1 MTLETLKLLDDKCN
15 GLLLRHEQV
24 RNDKAALLVRLSE
37 REQEY
42 AALVER
48 LRQLERERA
57 EMRAILEKIL
67 SRFEGLDL
75 Q

>member
-1 MTLETLKLLDDKCN
+1 MVLENLKLLEEKLN
-15 GLLLRHEQV
+15 GFLSRHEAV
-24 RNDKAALLVRLSE
+24 RNEKATLLARLHE
-37 REQEY
+37 RDQEN
-42 AALVER
+42 AVLVER
-48 LRQLERERA
+48 LRQYERERV

>member
-1 MTLETLKLLDDKCN
+1 MALENLKLLEEKLN
-15 GLLLRHEQV
+15 GFLSRHEEM
-24 RNDKAALLVRLSE
+24 RNERATLLSRLQE
-37 REQEY
+37 REQECM
-42 AALVER
+42 ALVER
-48 LRQLERERA
+48 LRQYERERS

>member
-1 MTLETLKLLDDKCN
+1 MGLENLKLLEEKLN
-15 GLLLRHEQV
+15 GFLSRHEEV
-24 RNDKAALLVRLSE
+24 RNEKASLLARLHE
-37 REQEY
+37 REQEC

-48 LRQLERERA
+48 LHQYERERS
-57 EMRAILEKIL
+57 EMRAVLEKIL

>member
-1 MTLETLKLLDDKCN
+1 MSVESLKLIDEKLS
-15 GLLLRHEQV
+15 GFLGRHEAM
-24 RNDKAALLVRLSE
+24 RNENATLIARLTE

-48 LRQLERERA
+48 VRQYERERT

>member
-1 MTLETLKLLDDKCN
+1 MALENLKLLEEKLN
-15 GLLLRHEQV
+15 GFLSRHEAV
-24 RNDKAALLVRLSE
+24 RNEKAALLARLHE
-37 REQEY
+37 RDQEY

-48 LRQLERERA
+48 LRQYERERI

>member
-1 MTLETLKLLDDKCN
+1 MTLENLKLLEEKLS
-15 GLLLRHEQV
+15 GFLLRHEKV
-24 RNDKAALLVRLSE
+24 RTEKAALLVRSSE

-48 LRQLERERA
+48 LQQFERERT
-57 EMRAILEKIL
+57 EMRAILAKIL

>member
-1 MTLETLKLLDDKCN
+1 MALENLKLLEEKLN
-15 GLLLRHEQV
+15 GFLSRHEEV
-24 RNDKAALLVRLSE
+24 HNE
-37 REQEY
+37 R
-42 AALVER
+42 AALVAR
-48 LRQLERERA
+48 LSQREREHVVLIERIRQYEQERI

>member
-1 MTLETLKLLDDKCN
+1 MTLENLKLLEEKFS
-15 GLLLRHEQV
+15 GFLLRHEQV
-24 RNDKAALLVRLSE
+24 RNEKAALLVRLSE

-48 LRQLERERA
+48 LRQFERERT

>member
-1 MTLETLKLLDDKCN
+1 MALENLKLLEEKLN
-15 GLLLRHEQV
+15 GFLSRHEAV
-24 RNDKAALLVRLSE
+24 RNEKATLLTRLHE
-37 REQEY
+37 RDQEN
-42 AALVER
+42 AVLVER
-48 LRQLERERA
+48 LRQYERERI

>member
-1 MTLETLKLLDDKCN
+1 MALENLKLLEEKI
-15 GLLLRHEQV
+15 GSFLARHEQV
-24 RNDKAALLVRLSE
+24 CNEKDALVVRLKE
-37 REQEY
+37 KEQEH
-42 AALVER
+42 AALVEKI
-48 LRQLERERA
+48 RQFERERI

>member
-1 MTLETLKLLDDKCN
+1 MALENFKLLEEKLN
-15 GLLLRHEQV
+15 GFLSRHEEV
-24 RNDKAALLVRLSE
+24 RNEKASLLVRLHE
-37 REQEY
+37 REQEC

-48 LRQLERERA
+48 LRQYERERS
-57 EMRAILEKIL
+57 EMRAVLEKIL

>member
-1 MTLETLKLLDDKCN
+1 MTLENLKLLEEKLNDFLSRHEAMRHEKS
-15 GLLLRHEQV
+15 LLLE
-24 RNDKAALLVRLSE
+24 RLHE
-37 REQEY
+37 REQEC

-48 LRQLERERA
+48 LRQYERERS
-57 EMRAILEKIL
+57 EMRAVLEKIL